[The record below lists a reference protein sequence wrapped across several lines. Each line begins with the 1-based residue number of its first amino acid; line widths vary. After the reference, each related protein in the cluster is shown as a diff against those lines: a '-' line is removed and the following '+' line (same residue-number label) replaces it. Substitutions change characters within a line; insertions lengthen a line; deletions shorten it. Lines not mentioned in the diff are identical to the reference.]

1 MRQGS
6 WVLFIIKK
14 CIFKF
19 GQTAHLL
26 PNLACRPFIEKQNL
40 LNMKLRGSLFF
51 SLIIGALVLGA
62 AYLPSTNNA
71 DKETVLI
78 QTIIEGLNQLH
89 YAPQKINDDFS
100 GKAYKL
106 YLDRVDGARRWLT
119 KSDVEQLEGYEL
131 RLDDEVNA
139 ANYEFFNK
147 SVELLKAGRTKSQGY
162 YREILEKPF
171 DFDKEEDYEFGKEDK
186 PFAKDDTELY
196 EYWRKVL
203 KYETLTRLSTK
214 LKEQSKSEE
223 VDAKSF
229 EELEKEAREAT
240 LETFDKW
247 YDQISKDKRSDFLN
261 NYLNAITNVYDPHTG
276 YFLPKDK
283 ENFDISMSGTLEG
296 IGARLQTDGEFT
308 KVISIVT
315 GGPAWKQKELE
326 TDDLIT
332 KVSQEGEEPV
342 DVTGFRIDDV
352 VKLIRG
358 KKGTTVMLTVK
369 KIDGSMQ
376 DIPIERDVVIMEEGY
391 AKSAII
397 NLENVTDNVGYIRLP
412 RFYADFNRRGGRS
425 CATDIAKEIEK
436 LKAENVKGI
445 ILDLRDNGGGSLR
458 DVVKMS
464 GLFIE
469 EGPIVQVKAR
479 GRNPEILEDNDSRV
493 QYDGDLIVMVNS
505 YSASAS
511 EILAAALQDY
521 GRAVIIG
528 AGEST
533 FGKGTVQRFFDLDR
547 AIRDANEV
555 KPLGEVKLTI
565 QKFYRVNGGSTQLKG
580 VVPDIVLP
588 NRFTYIDTGE
598 KQHDFPMEWT
608 EIEPVSYSQEVT
620 KLDNLPAL
628 KAASMARVSNHETF
642 KLVDESAKYL
652 KEQRES
658 SSFSLNLKN
667 FEAQKLEREKIAD
680 KYDDMMVKIEGLA
693 VTNLPGELEK
703 LADDESKTA
712 RNEEWLKNLS
722 KDIYLEEALHV
733 MKDMK
738 K

>member
-1 MRQGS
+1 
-6 WVLFIIKK
+6 
-14 CIFKF
+14 
-19 GQTAHLL
+19 
-26 PNLACRPFIEKQNL
+26 
-40 LNMKLRGSLFF
+40 MKLRGSLFF
-51 SLIIGALVLGA
+51 SLILGALVIGA
-62 AYLPSTNNA
+62 AYLPNSSNA

-78 QTIIEGLNQLH
+78 QTIVEGLNQLH
-89 YAPQKINDDFS
+89 YAPKKINDNFS
-100 GKAYKL
+100 EKAFDL

-119 KSDVEQLEGYEL
+119 QEDLAKLNGYEL
-131 RLDDEVNA
+131 KIDDEVNA
-139 ANYEFFNK
+139 ANYEFFNT
-147 SVELLKAGRTKSQGY
+147 SVELLKAGREKSQGY
-162 YREILEKPF
+162 YREILAKPF
-171 DFDKEEDYEFGKEDK
+171 DFEKEESYEFGRDER
-186 PFAKDDTELY
+186 PFAKDDKELY
-196 EYWRKVL
+196 EYWRKSL

-214 LKEQSKSEE
+214 LKEQEKSEE
-223 VDAKSF
+223 VEAKTF
-229 EELEKEAREAT
+229 EELEKEARKAT

-247 YDQISKDKRSDFLN
+247 YDQINKDRRSDFLN
-261 NYLNAITNVYDPHTG
+261 NYLNSITNVYDPHTG

-315 GGPAWKQKELE
+315 GGPAWKQKDLKV
-326 TDDLIT
+326 DDLIT
-332 KVSQEGEEPV
+332 KVAQDGEEPV

-358 KKGTTVMLTVK
+358 KKGTTVTLTVK
-369 KIDGSMQ
+369 KIDGSME

-391 AKSAII
+391 AKSAIVD
-397 NLENVTDNVGYIRLP
+397 LKDVADNVGYIRLP

-436 LKAENVKGI
+436 LKAENVSGI

-479 GRNPEILEDNDSRV
+479 GRKPEILEDKDSRV
-493 QYDGDLIVMVNS
+493 QYEGDLIVLVNS

-608 EIEPVSYSQEVT
+608 EIEPVPYSQNVT
-620 KLDNLPAL
+620 KLDNMAAL
-628 KAASMARVSNHETF
+628 KSASQARVSTNETF
-642 KLVDESAKYL
+642 KLVEESAKYL

-658 SSFSLNLKN
+658 SSYSLNLKS
-667 FEAQKLEREKIAD
+667 FEAQKAEREKIAD
-680 KYDDMMVKIEGLA
+680 KYDNMMEEIEGIE
-693 VTNLPGELEK
+693 VVNLPGEFEEI
-703 LADDESKTA
+703 AEDEGKAA
-712 RNEEWLKNLS
+712 RNKEWLNNLK

-733 MKDMK
+733 MRDMQK
-738 K
+738 